1 VDQQYVIIVA
11 GGTGSRMQINTP
23 KQFIEINGEAIIV
36 RTIKAFLNYNSLIKI
51 IISVHKDFKV
61 YLEEL
66 LIKNGLN
73 KNNIQITLGGETRFQ
88 SVKNGLSLIEDQN
101 AIVGIHDA
109 ARPFVSIQTI
119 KTCFDTAKE
128 KGNATPFV
136 FVTDT
141 VRKVDGQ
148 FNSSVDRSLFRII
161 QTPQCFLA
169 SKIKD
174 AFAQEYNPIFTD
186 DASVLEYN
194 GEKINLVEGNIENIK
209 ITTPFDLSIA
219 KTLLNNE

>member
-1 VDQQYVIIVA
+1 MDQQYVIIVA

-66 LIKNGLN
+66 LLKHGLN
-73 KNNIQITLGGETRFQ
+73 KNNIQITLGGGARFQ

-141 VRKVDGQ
+141 IRKVDGQ

>member
-66 LIKNGLN
+66 LLKHGLN
-73 KNNIQITLGGETRFQ
+73 KNNIQITLGGGARFQ

-141 VRKVDGQ
+141 IRKVDGQ

>member
-1 VDQQYVIIVA
+1 MNQQYVIIVA
-11 GGTGSRMQINTP
+11 GGTGSRMQSNTP

-141 VRKVDGQ
+141 VRMVDGQ

>member
-1 VDQQYVIIVA
+1 MDQQYVIIVA
-11 GGTGSRMQINTP
+11 GGKGSRMQSNTP

-66 LIKNGLN
+66 LLKHGLN

-141 VRKVDGQ
+141 IRKVDGQ

-209 ITTPFDLSIA
+209 ITTQFDLSIA
-219 KTLLNNE
+219 KTLLTNE

>member
-11 GGTGSRMQINTP
+11 GGKGSRMKSNTP
-23 KQFIEINGEAIIV
+23 KQFIEINGEAVIV

-66 LIKNGLN
+66 LLKHGLN

-141 VRKVDGQ
+141 IRKVDGQ